1 MVAPQVNQLAMVAQR
16 YQNIAA
22 QRGSSMFLVSV
33 VINLGML
40 PAMESWGIDG
50 HHVICKI
57 TESRLS
63 DTASTT
69 VKDLLPDDLDSLCS

>member
-1 MVAPQVNQLAMVAQR
+1 
-16 YQNIAA
+16 
-22 QRGSSMFLVSV
+22 MFLVSV